1 MHLSYAVTRIFSA
14 FSSLSRSAATSTTGT
29 TTASMAF
36 GDNLVKCAIHCIG
49 MRGNTVGEE
58 EMRIDV
64 GV

>member
-1 MHLSYAVTRIFSA
+1 MIRGG
-14 FSSLSRSAATSTTGT
+14 AA
-29 TTASMAF
+29 AYMAF

-49 MRGNTVGEE
+49 MRANTVGEE